1 MVCRMFCVRR
11 KGTRSGV
18 SRLSPWSKRQPK
30 STCMTEPVV
39 LSTRMFSRWRSPS
52 PTAMPIMDMTALER
66 VKARR
71 ASNQADGARN
81 VSTSH
86 RCITGGSSS
95 MSPCTRATSASTRRS
110 LGSARAAAWRVLIE
124 LVEKGIWCMS

>member
-1 MVCRMFCVRR
+1 MVIV
-11 KGTRSGV
+11 
-18 SRLSPWSKRQPK
+18 
-30 STCMTEPVV
+30 TEPVV

-52 PTAMPIMDMTALER
+52 PTAIPIMDMTPLER

-71 ASNQADGARN
+71 ASNQAEGARK

-95 MSPCTRATSASTRRS
+95 MSACTSATSAATRRS
-110 LGSARAAAWRVLIE
+110 LGCAMAAAWRVLIE